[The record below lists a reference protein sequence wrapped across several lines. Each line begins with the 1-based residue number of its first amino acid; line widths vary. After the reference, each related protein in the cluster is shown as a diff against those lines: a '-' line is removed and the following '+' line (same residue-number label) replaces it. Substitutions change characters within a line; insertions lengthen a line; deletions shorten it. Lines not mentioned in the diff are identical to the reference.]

1 MRDQIMKLRGTVKKI
16 FDTRTVGQSGFRVRE
31 MVLLT
36 DENYPQPIKIEFVQD
51 KVNLLDNI
59 QEGDQVEVSF
69 DVRGREW
76 VNPEGKT
83 IYFVSIRG
91 WRIDKV
97 TDNLPPEEPPFPD
110 TDFPPADFPPADDTD
125 DDLPF

>member
-1 MRDQIMKLRGTVKKI
+1 MKLKGTVKKI
-16 FDTRTVGQSGFRVRE
+16 FDTRTVGQNGFRIRE

-51 KVNLLDNI
+51 KVQLLDNV
-59 QEGDQVEVSF
+59 QEGDEVEVSF

-83 IYFVSIRG
+83 VYFVSIRG
-91 WRIDKV
+91 WRIEKPQ
-97 TDNLPPEEPPFPD
+97 TAPPEDQLPPFPEAGMD
-110 TDFPPADFPPADDTD
+110 DFPAMEDPN